1 MHQLCRI
8 NMLPPIPFEYI
19 EYMRANGP
27 FEGFTL
33 DETEPGYVAL
43 WAVNEIPEMNSEI
56 EIERYAP
63 GFVGFAGNGGGEV
76 LVFDKSGTVFM
87 LPLIGME
94 PMLAIRVAENFAEL
108 ARRFA
113 R

>member
-1 MHQLCRI
+1 
-8 NMLPPIPFEYI
+8 MLPPIPFEYI
-19 EYMRANGP
+19 EYMRVSGP

-33 DETEPGYVAL
+33 GETEPGYVAL
-43 WAVNEIPEMNSEI
+43 WPVNEILEMNSEI

-76 LVFDKSGTVFM
+76 LVFDKDGTVFM
-87 LPLIGME
+87 LPLIGIE
-94 PMLAIRVAENFAEL
+94 PAQAICVAENFSEL

>member
-1 MHQLCRI
+1 
-8 NMLPPIPFEYI
+8 MLPPIPFEYI

-33 DETEPGYVAL
+33 DEIEPGYVAL

-76 LVFDKSGTVFM
+76 LVFDKTGTVFM

-94 PMLAIRVAENFAEL
+94 AMQAIRVAENFSEL
-108 ARRFA
+108 ARRLA

>member
-1 MHQLCRI
+1 
-8 NMLPPIPFEYI
+8 MLPPIPFEYI
-19 EYMRANGP
+19 EYMCAKCT

-43 WAVNEIPEMNSEI
+43 WAVNEIPEMNSKI

-76 LVFDKSGTVFM
+76 LVFDKTGTVFM

-94 PMLAIRVAENFAEL
+94 PMQAIRVAENFDEL

>member
-1 MHQLCRI
+1 
-8 NMLPPIPFEYI
+8 MLPPIPFDYI

-33 DETEPGYVAL
+33 EETEPGYVAL
-43 WAVNEIPEMNSEI
+43 WPVNKIVEMNSEI

-76 LVFDKSGTVFM
+76 LVFDNAGTVFM

-94 PMLAIRVAENFAEL
+94 LTQAICVAKNFGEL